1 MRTRSL
7 IISATLI
14 FVLVLAL
21 AVIAMAAD
29 PFVGTWKLNAAK
41 SKLSGPPPKS
51 ETVTITADANNFRWA
66 IETVDKE
73 GKTTNAVWSGTYDG
87 KAHLYTGNPDS
98 DSIASKKTDANTLD
112 VTFMKGGK
120 AVGQGQSIV
129 SKNGKTLT
137 LISKVKNAQGQEA
150 TTTTVYDKQ

>member
-1 MRTRSL
+1 MRKAML
-7 IISATLI
+7 L
-14 FVLVLAL
+14 LVVFGLVGML
-21 AVIAMAAD
+21 WAAD

-41 SKLSGPPPKS
+41 SKLAGPPPKS
-51 ETVTITADANNFRWA
+51 ETVTITAQANSFKWV

-112 VTFMKGGK
+112 ITFMKAGK
-120 AVGQGQSIV
+120 DVGTGQSIV
-129 SKNGKTLT
+129 SKDGKTLT
-137 LISKVKNAQGQEA
+137 LISKLKNAQGQEA
-150 TTTTVYDKQ
+150 TTTGVYDKQ